1 VDSQP
6 FRLTEENNQDPAM
19 RSIAV
24 SQEPSI
30 RADQKPFLALGKFP
44 QLSVVQALLR
54 STADVLDV
62 VTSFNQPIDGPPWNV
77 FIDKYL
83 HFADSITTSE
93 GIFSSSANA
102 PA

>member
-1 VDSQP
+1 
-6 FRLTEENNQDPAM
+6 LTEKN
-19 RSIAV
+19 
-24 SQEPSI
+24 
-30 RADQKPFLALGKFP
+30 DQKPAVRSVAVSEEPSVRADEETFLVLRKFP
-44 QLSVVQALLR
+44 QLSVAQALLR

-62 VTSFNQPIDGPPWNV
+62 VTSFNLPIDGPPRDV

-83 HFADSITTSE
+83 HFADSISTSE

>member
-1 VDSQP
+1 MDSQP
-6 FRLTEENNQDPAM
+6 FRLTEKNHQDPAM

-24 SQEPSI
+24 SQKPSI
-30 RADQKPFLALGKFP
+30 RADQKPFLMLGKFP
-44 QLSVVQALLR
+44 QCSVVQALLR

-62 VTSFNQPIDGPPWNV
+62 VTLFNQPIDGPPRNV
-77 FIDKYL
+77 FVDKYL
-83 HFADSITTSE
+83 HLVDSITTSE